1 MKLTIFITAT
11 HSYLYAIEA
20 CVRRINAA
28 VFHARK
34 RREID
39 AEIVILTDEQG
50 AKDLTNYPAT
60 VIGLPVQEGGEAYK
74 EQAQMLIAT
83 LQQRGIEYAVE
94 TGADLAWSVEA
105 DILVP
110 YNALSCSLD
119 MLQFDDGW
127 YDVAFVTYPSQSG
140 TAFLGG
146 NGTPSN
152 PICEDYLPEE
162 RQLPEELQARMDAAK
177 ALPEA
182 TPEEQEAK
190 GKEWSSVHEEIRK
203 CPPKGNVFELN
214 AKAWRR
220 RGWLDTAYPGIGKGA
235 VLPTDWTGMG
245 CTLMSRKA
253 LAASAFDGYDGRGT
267 QDLFLNWRRWFPE
280 GIRMCAITHCVCE
293 HVIRKDGQHVHCF
306 AHHEPQGEC
315 KGHLRVQH
323 TPYASVSSSRKQ
335 TDLGLDKPQ

>member
-1 MKLTIFITAT
+1 MKITIFITAT

-20 CVRRINAA
+20 CIRRINAA
-28 VFHARK
+28 VFHASQ
-34 RREID
+34 RRDID
-39 AEIVILTDEQG
+39 AEIVILTDRPGADQLQG
-50 AKDLTNYPAT
+50 RSETIIALD
-60 VIGLPVQEGGEAYK
+60 VEEGGEAYK
-74 EQAQMLIAT
+74 EQAQILIAR

-110 YNALSCSLD
+110 FNALSCSLD

-140 TAFLGG
+140 AAFLGG
-146 NGTPSN
+146 NGTPTN

-162 RQLPEELQARMDAAK
+162 REIPEALQTRLDKAK

-182 TPEEQEAK
+182 TQEEQEAK
-190 GKEWSSVHEEIRK
+190 SAELSAVHEEIRK

-220 RGWLDTAYPGIGKGA
+220 RGWLDSAHPGIGKGA

-267 QDLFLNWRRWFPE
+267 QDLFLNWRRWHPE
-280 GIRMCAITHCVCE
+280 SIRMCVITHCVCE
-293 HVIRKDGQHVHCF
+293 HVIRKDGGHVHCF

-323 TPYASVSSSRKQ
+323 RPYTAFSLHQASAKAERRP
-335 TDLGLDKPQ
+335 TF